1 MGAISPNA
9 GIESWVLFPQNTRIG
24 RYLPR
29 VPLWDCSTPI
39 LPESPNKFGV
49 FAWVQ
54 KVSKAHLPRR
64 CWLPNFLW
72 QIYAKSV
79 TLGFDFETGGTDPDS
94 NPSHQALTS
103 ELVWRIL
110 TQIRHTQFWLQNL
123 CDGSWLKSVTP
134 SLDFRTCVTDPD
146 SNPSH
151 QVLTSELVWRI
162 LTQIRHTQ
170 FCFHNLCDG
179 SWLKSVT
186 PSFDFRTCVT
196 DPDSNPSHQVLTSE
210 LVWRI
215 LTQIRHTQF
224 CFHNLCDGSW
234 LKSVTPSFDFRTCV
248 TDPDSNP
255 SHQVLTSELVWRILT
270 QIRHTSLFCQKFQGH
285 KSRSRDKVPFVTDPR
300 SDQSQIMID
309 KLRGQTQQKKWESV
323 RWTSPIICDWSDLGS
338 VTNSKVGSAYWL
350 WRFPRAKVKLVTWT
364 GYKYL
369 QIFDSQGWLFCNG

>member
-1 MGAISPNA
+1 MGAISPKHKDWMVSTQSTTMGLLHTYSSRISQQIWSFCLSPKGFKGTFTQAVLASQLFMTDSCQIRHTWLWLRNRWD
-9 GIESWVLFPQNTRIG
+9 GSWL
-24 RYLPR
+24 
-29 VPLWDCSTPI
+29 
-39 LPESPNKFGV
+39 
-49 FAWVQ
+49 
-54 KVSKAHLPRR
+54 
-64 CWLPNFLW
+64 
-72 QIYAKSV
+72 KSV
-79 TLGFDFETGGTDPDS
+79 T
-94 NPSHQALTS
+94 QVLTS

-151 QVLTSELVWRI
+151 PVLTSELVWRI

-234 LKSVTPSFDFRTCV
+234 LESVTPSFDFRTCV

-255 SHQVLTSELVWRILT
+255 SHQFV
-270 QIRHTSLFCQKFQGH
+270 CQKFQGH
-285 KSRSRDKVPFVTDPR
+285 KSRCRDKVPFVTDPR

-350 WRFPRAKVKLVTWT
+350 WRFPRAKVKLVTNI
-364 GYKYL
+364 YKYL
-369 QIFDSQGWLFCNG
+369 TPRGDCFAMGKLGCIW